1 MCRCIWTPPAGPRSS
16 VSQRSRRRDLRCMV
30 AIGLSALLLFHW
42 MGGGIPPLGVEAL
55 PALMV
60 YWVLPAIGVVH
71 FLYLTARAFAP
82 RALAKAA
89 T

>member
-1 MCRCIWTPPAGPRSS
+1 
-16 VSQRSRRRDLRCMV
+16 MV
-30 AIGLSALLLFHW
+30 AIGISALLFHW

-71 FLYLTARAFAP
+71 FLYLARAPLLRGLWP
-82 RALAKAA
+82 RPLHDNRTLKDAD
-89 T
+89 